1 MKQVL
6 IHHIL
11 LKNGLANLKCNV
23 DKLDIDKLKNISTN
37 LKNLKNKVH
46 KLDVNNLVPV
56 SVDLN
61 KVK

>member
-1 MKQVL
+1 MQINYVIK
-6 IHHIL
+6 I
-11 LKNGLANLKCNV
+11 CN
-23 DKLDIDKLKNISTN
+23 KDIDKLKNISTN

-61 KVK
+61 KVKQ